1 MAMSSKKEIMQ
12 GKSFYVQIFFS
23 NDKDLIIKNNIG
35 DIYMLVLL
43 PLSLESHKN
52 SATFKS
58 EHDKVR
64 TVSQP
69 FR

>member
-35 DIYMLVLL
+35 DIYMSGALTIK
-43 PLSLESHKN
+43 P
-52 SATFKS
+52 
-58 EHDKVR
+58 
-64 TVSQP
+64 
-69 FR
+69 